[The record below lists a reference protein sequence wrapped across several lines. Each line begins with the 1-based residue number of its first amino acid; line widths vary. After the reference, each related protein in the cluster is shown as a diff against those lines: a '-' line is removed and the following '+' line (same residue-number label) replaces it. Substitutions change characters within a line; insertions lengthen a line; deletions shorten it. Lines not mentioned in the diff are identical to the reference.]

1 MLRLSPV
8 WPQGHV
14 LIEWLCMPASVEGR
28 QFAVEAARLA
38 SDLKCEEVVVMDLR
52 GLSGVTDFFVIAT
65 GTSDRQ
71 MRSVAERIEEYG
83 HKVGTR
89 VFGRSG
95 YRLGQWVLIDLVDV
109 VVHLFDRERRAY
121 YDLELLWGDAPKV
134 DWALQASA

>member
-1 MLRLSPV
+1 MT
-8 WPQGHV
+8 
-14 LIEWLCMPASVEGR
+14 ASVEGR
-28 QFAVEAARLA
+28 QFAVESARMA

-71 MRSVAERIEEYG
+71 MRSVADQLEEYG
-83 HKVGTR
+83 RKVGTG
-89 VFGRSG
+89 VFGRAG
-95 YRLGQWVLIDLVDV
+95 YQLGQWVLIDFVDV

-134 DWALQASA
+134 DWTLQASA